1 MEDLEYE
8 SNDGIS
14 IGTAVTLP
22 DGRFAKVTDLYFK
35 GPADDDHYFA
45 QVLTTDEESIQ
56 GILVSDLRVGLQR

>member
-8 SNDGIS
+8 SKDGIS

-35 GPADDDHYFA
+35 DGGYFA
-45 QVLTTDEESIQ
+45 QVLTTDEDTVL
-56 GILVSDLRVGLQR
+56 GILVSDLRVGLSNE

>member
-22 DGRFAKVTDLYFK
+22 DGRFAKVTDLYYK
-35 GPADDDHYFA
+35 GDGEDNYFA
-45 QVLTTDEESIQ
+45 QVLTTDDETVL
-56 GILVSDLRVGLQR
+56 GIPVPNLRVGLQR